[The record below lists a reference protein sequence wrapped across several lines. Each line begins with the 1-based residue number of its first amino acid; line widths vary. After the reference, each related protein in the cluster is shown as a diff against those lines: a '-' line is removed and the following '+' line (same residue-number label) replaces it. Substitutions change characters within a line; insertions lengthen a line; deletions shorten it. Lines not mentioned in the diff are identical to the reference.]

1 MYISL
6 KKPQKMNKQRKNI
19 VIIET
24 KYYIHKK
31 PHQLSTVNMFVE

>member
-6 KKPQKMNKQRKNI
+6 KTQKMNKQRKNI

-24 KYYIHKK
+24 KYYIHQKT
-31 PHQLSTVNMFVE
+31 HQLSTVNMFVE

>member
-1 MYISL
+1 
-6 KKPQKMNKQRKNI
+6 MNKQRKNI

-24 KYYIHKK
+24 KYYIYKK

>member
-6 KKPQKMNKQRKNI
+6 KTQKMNKQRKNI

-24 KYYIHKK
+24 KYYIHKN
-31 PHQLSTVNMFVE
+31 PTS